1 MLDTN
6 AVRVLL
12 ERRSPQLDHWFAED
26 RCSLSAIVA
35 AELRFGLERRRL
47 SEQRAALVQNL
58 LDVLPV
64 EAFDASASRVYGT
77 LRFRLQ
83 QTGITVAAMDLLIAS
98 HALALERTLIS
109 DDKVFAQ
116 VPGLLCVQAR

>member
-12 ERRSPQLDHWFAED
+12 ERRSPQLDQWGAEE
-26 RCSLSAIVA
+26 RGSVAAIVA
-35 AELRFGLERRRL
+35 AEIRFGLERRRL
-47 SEQRAALVQNL
+47 PQRRAALVQNL

-64 EAFDASASRVYGT
+64 EAFDEPASHVYGK

-83 QTGITVAAMDLLIAS
+83 QIGITVAAMDLLIAS

-109 DDKVFAQ
+109 DDQVFAQ
-116 VPGLLCVQAR
+116 LPGLDLVQAC